1 MTRSGLEPRPPM
13 RQSVQPQVSRP
24 HEQNTHP
31 ICFILLCSKPR
42 GFIQRVCN
50 VKARHKPR
58 GQRVVPLSI
67 NRADSER
74 PREIHLEVLGAWAGG
89 SRTPLRISPKFG
101 HIRFVKTRRQD

>member
-1 MTRSGLEPRPPM
+1 MTRSGLEHRPPM
-13 RQSVQPQVSRP
+13 RLQSVHPHVSRP

-31 ICFILLCSKPR
+31 ICFILLCCKPR

-74 PREIHLEVLGAWAGG
+74 PREIHLEVLGA
-89 SRTPLRISPKFG
+89 
-101 HIRFVKTRRQD
+101 

>member
-13 RQSVQPQVSRP
+13 RHSVQPQVSRP

-31 ICFILLCSKPR
+31 ICFILLCCKPR
-42 GFIQRVCN
+42 GFIQRICDI
-50 VKARHKPR
+50 KARHKPR

-74 PREIHLEVLGAWAGG
+74 PREIHLEVLGA
-89 SRTPLRISPKFG
+89 
-101 HIRFVKTRRQD
+101 

>member
-74 PREIHLEVLGAWAGG
+74 PREIHLEVLGA
-89 SRTPLRISPKFG
+89 
-101 HIRFVKTRRQD
+101 